1 MPNRLG
7 STGARKHA
15 EMTCWCRTRERA
27 DCLSSSF
34 GWWRLGFL
42 VRSMGLV
49 TRLIIREVMILRLQD
64 HWNKCCRQSNK
75 RSGTLSA
82 CMCETIDIRSIKWC
96 RWDEAGFRSCELT
109 SHMLLQCYLN
119 LNEPASQHGSL
130 FNCYDVSCSYEPCR
144 LPSLATILNAYFVRV
159 TWCILALQPNTFL
172 ARINTP

>member
-75 RSGTLSA
+75 DREPCPHACVKRLISEASNGVAEMRPDSGAVNSQAT
-82 CMCETIDIRSIKWC
+82 C
-96 RWDEAGFRSCELT
+96 
-109 SHMLLQCYLN
+109 CYLN

-144 LPSLATILNAYFVRV
+144 LPSLATILNACFVRV
-159 TWCILALQPNTFL
+159 TWSILALQPNTFL